1 MDEKY
6 KQVCMLGSRTAPY
19 IWRNLPLL
27 KTIVYIML
35 LLIGVMAPVR
45 AQPTYWIG
53 PSGARSLDGFM
64 THYEDTTA
72 RLTIKQITAKQNQFR
87 LQPGS
92 LLNRGYTASHHWLH
106 IRLNARTPQTA
117 FLELDNPRINAF
129 GFYQFSGN
137 RVVNQV
143 VTGDGRPFDSRSF
156 PSYNWIFPV
165 ILDGKTPA
173 DLYVMVAKR
182 HEVLGVRV
190 KVWEAQPFERND
202 RNNYLF
208 WGLLT
213 GFTLL
218 ILLINLVA
226 FVATQQAIYGWF
238 IGLILAIAFH
248 ISTQSGLGFQYLWP
262 NEPGFNRYDPQLLSG
277 WLIMLAQL
285 QFMQHF
291 IDQKADQSRAFWA
304 VQAYKYTLIGLLV
317 LNVVL
322 RFFNVFPESHFRWT
336 FNATLFF
343 TVISILLAFWSIF
356 ERIRQRE
363 KVVLFYTFTFSVQLI
378 GYLVVF
384 VINLAFTQGREPLF
398 QIDSYVVIVT
408 NFLFDLLIL
417 TSGIL
422 YFWFQSYRQQ
432 NEQLL
437 TALHQHEQ
445 AQSEKVIEALE
456 IERNRIAEDLYDDV
470 GAMLSTA
477 IGFVSSVLR
486 KPDVREKF
494 PLLTEARQLLV
505 RAVDNLRTVS
515 HNLMPKNFA
524 ELGLAKSL
532 AETIDKVSASTD
544 IRFQFIVA
552 GPERRLG
559 ASTEVQI
566 FRIAVELIND
576 IVKNSD
582 ATEATFQLVYG
593 EESLMLIA
601 EDDGP
606 NPPQYNNLH
615 SKVAFINGKIDADIS
630 PSGVTVL
637 AEIPY

>member
-1 MDEKY
+1 
-6 KQVCMLGSRTAPY
+6 
-19 IWRNLPLL
+19 
-27 KTIVYIML
+27 ML
-35 LLIGVMAPVR
+35 LLVGCMTPVR
-45 AQPTYWIG
+45 AQPTYWIEPG
-53 PSGARSLDGFM
+53 RERSLDGFM
-64 THYEDTTA
+64 THYGDSTA
-72 RLTIKQITAKQNQFR
+72 RLGIGQIRAVQNQFT
-87 LQPGS
+87 LLTGS
-92 LLNRGYTASHHWLH
+92 LLNKGYTASHHWLH

-117 FLELDNPRINAF
+117 FLELDNPRINTF
-129 GFYQFSGN
+129 QFYQFSGN
-137 RVVNQV
+137 TRIHQV
-143 VTGDGRPFDSRSF
+143 ITGDERPFDSRGF
-156 PSYNWIFPV
+156 PSYNWVFPV
-165 ILDGKTPA
+165 VLDGKTPA

-190 KVWEAQPFERND
+190 KVWRAGTFERKD
-202 RNNYLF
+202 RDTYLF

-226 FVATQQAIYGWF
+226 FVSTRQTIYGWF
-238 IGLILAIAFH
+238 IGLILAITFH
-248 ISTQSGLGFQYLWP
+248 ILTQSGLGFQYLWP
-262 NEPGFNRYDPQLLSG
+262 NLPGFNHYDPQLLSG

-291 IDQKADQSRAFWA
+291 IGQKADQGRAFWA
-304 VQAYKYTLIGLLV
+304 VQLYKYTLIGLLV

-336 FNATLFF
+336 FNATLLF
-343 TVISILLAFWSIF
+343 TVISVLLAFWSIF

-363 KVVLFYTFTFSVQLI
+363 KVVLFYTFTFSIQLI

-445 AQSEKVIEALE
+445 AQSQKVIEALE

-477 IGFVSSVLR
+477 IGYVSSVMR

-532 AETIDKVSASTD
+532 AETVDKVSASTD

-552 GPERRLG
+552 GVERRLD

-593 EESLMLIA
+593 EESLMMIA

-606 NPPQYNNLH
+606 SPPQYNNLH

>member
-1 MDEKY
+1 MP
-6 KQVCMLGSRTAPY
+6 LRSFIY
-19 IWRNLPLL
+19 I
-27 KTIVYIML
+27 VL
-35 LLIGVMAPVR
+35 LLIGVMAPIR
-45 AQPTYWIG
+45 AQPTYWIEPG
-53 PSGARSLDGFM
+53 GARSLDGFM
-64 THYEDTTA
+64 MHYEDTTA
-72 RLTIKQITAKQNQFR
+72 QLTIEQITVKQNQFK

-106 IRLNARTPQTA
+106 IRLNARTSQTA
-117 FLELDNPRINAF
+117 YLELDNPRINAF
-129 GFYQFSGN
+129 WFYQINQN
-137 RVVNQV
+137 RLVSQA
-143 VTGDGRPFDSRSF
+143 VTGDERPFSSRGF
-156 PSYNWIFPV
+156 PSYNWVFPV
-165 ILDGKTPA
+165 ALDGKTPA
-173 DLYVMVAKR
+173 DLYIMVAKR

-190 KVWEAQPFERND
+190 KVWEGTAFERND

-226 FVATQQAIYGWF
+226 FLATRQAIYGWF

-248 ISTQSGLGFQYLWP
+248 ISTQSGLGFQYLWA
-262 NEPGFNRYDPQLLSG
+262 NQPGFNRYDPQLLSG

-304 VQAYKYTLIGLLV
+304 VQAYKHTLVGLLV
-317 LNVVL
+317 LNVML
-322 RFFNVFPESHFRWT
+322 RFFDVFPESHFRWT
-336 FNATLFF
+336 FNATLLF

-378 GYLVVF
+378 GYVVVF
-384 VINLAFTQGREPLF
+384 FINLAFTQGRDPLF

-417 TSGIL
+417 SSGIL
-422 YFWFQSYRQQ
+422 YFWFQSYREQ
-432 NEQLL
+432 NEKLL

-445 AQSEKVIEALE
+445 AQSNKVIEALE

-486 KPDVREKF
+486 KPDVRETF

-544 IRFQFIVA
+544 IRFRFIVA
-552 GPERRLG
+552 GPERRLD

-593 EESLMLIA
+593 EEGLILIS

-615 SKVAFINGKIDADIS
+615 SKVAFINGKIDTDIS